1 MFCLLFVCAS
11 TYVPTVPQVSLGLLT
26 NYVMTLLKKSFTPG
40 LIDSL
45 AVIEHKND
53 SLGKILPHK
62 KNLTSKYD
70 CLLNK
75 RRPPLETAVDAHKP
89 VKYQLKA
96 SLALFL
102 KNVKL

>member
-1 MFCLLFVCAS
+1 MK
-11 TYVPTVPQVSLGLLT
+11 
-26 NYVMTLLKKSFTPG
+26 LLKNLCTLG

-45 AVIEHKND
+45 AAIEHKND
-53 SLGKILPHK
+53 SLGKILPSK
-62 KNLTSKYD
+62 KNITSKYD

-96 SLALFL
+96 SLALFF

>member
-1 MFCLLFVCAS
+1 MFCLFFVCAF

-53 SLGKILPHK
+53 SLGKILPPK
-62 KNLTSKYD
+62 KNITSKYD